1 MKSKTTDFL
10 KNIGY
15 SFLSFALPTIVLQLI
30 IQPAIA
36 NKIGAELNGQYLTL
50 MSFNFFLIGITAS
63 VLNTV
68 RLLQNGKYETYR
80 YKGDFNGIYLFYV
93 IFLLLTMP
101 IAMLYYTKKIV
112 FIDLVLYLAIGQLY
126 LYHDYIFVQYRL
138 KLEYNKIL
146 ISNILMVLGYVVGI
160 FVFFHFLKWQLV
172 FISAYIFSFVYDYS
186 QTDFIREPVC
196 KTPLFNDTIKLL
208 VILTI
213 SSILGSALT
222 YFDKLL
228 LYPMLGGSSV
238 SIYNTASL
246 IGKVLLLISAPM
258 SSVFLSYLV
267 QEDTIINRFRLKHYL
282 SLVIFLILVYAICV
296 IAGFPLTDY
305 LYPNWSKESQKLIPI
320 TVAASLFFLLSNCIN
335 TVLIRFFKTYLQI
348 ILQGIHLAFYLILS
362 LVGLKLYGLLGFC
375 IGVAT
380 SNFIRLF
387 LVIITLRLKPKKYL
401 IIEEGIQ
408 NE

>member
-1 MKSKTTDFL
+1 
-10 KNIGY
+10 
-15 SFLSFALPTIVLQLI
+15 
-30 IQPAIA
+30 
-36 NKIGAELNGQYLTL
+36 
-50 MSFNFFLIGITAS
+50 
-63 VLNTV
+63 
-68 RLLQNGKYETYR
+68 
-80 YKGDFNGIYLFYV
+80 
-93 IFLLLTMP
+93 
-101 IAMLYYTKKIV
+101 
-112 FIDLVLYLAIGQLY
+112 
-126 LYHDYIFVQYRL
+126 
-138 KLEYNKIL
+138 
-146 ISNILMVLGYVVGI
+146 MVLGYVVGLLL
-160 FVFFHFLKWQLV
+160 FFHFLKWQLV
-172 FISAYIFSFVYDYS
+172 FISAYIFSFVYDFS

-208 VILTI
+208 VMLTI

-305 LYPNWSKESQKLIPI
+305 LYPNWSKESQQLIPI

-348 ILQGIHLAFYLILS
+348 ILQGIHLAFYLGLS
-362 LVGLKLYGLLGFC
+362 LIGLRFYGLLGFC
-375 IGVAT
+375 VGVAA
-380 SNFIRLF
+380 SNLVRLL

-401 IIEEGIQ
+401 IIEEGLQ